1 MSKNSAGMLLLGVVI
16 GAACAAGT
24 VAACVAIQKA
34 KEKKALAAEADFDVL
49 EEAE

>member
-1 MSKNSAGMLLLGVVI
+1 MSKNPVALVLFGVVL
-16 GAACAAGT
+16 GATCAAGT

-34 KEKKALAAEADFDVL
+34 KEKKALAAEADFEAL